1 MTTKAKAGTQDRRLY
16 GLIDLAAL
24 MALGHHID
32 HVIRGNHVGWPLNE
46 EVNAFTY
53 SLAIY
58 PVLLI
63 GLYLYRS
70 HRVGPSFWVFLSA
83 GGALFVGFIHFG
95 PAAVEPPPDI
105 IDHYEPRFLGW
116 LAFGWL
122 VAFIGGA
129 GPRERVRGHAGEPPA
144 SGARV
149 AGGQTDRRC
158 GAVRADQRPVRI
170 AVGAGLALRAL
181 AVLGEALA
189 RSPGVG
195 SLCDRASHIRTE
207 RREID

>member
-16 GLIDLAAL
+16 ALIYLAAL

-53 SLAIY
+53 SLASY

-122 VAFIGGA
+122 VAFIGVLVLA
-129 GPRERVRGHAGEPPA
+129 SVYEATLARSHRRARRGSPV
-144 SGARV
+144 ARP
-149 AGGQTDRRC
+149 TD
-158 GAVRADQRPVRI
+158 GAVR
-170 AVGAGLALRAL
+170 
-181 AVLGEALA
+181 
-189 RSPGVG
+189 
-195 SLCDRASHIRTE
+195 
-207 RREID
+207 